1 MRAVFAH
8 GHFDAAAADLAA
20 VALAAYGVGLP
31 AFALVRIFA
40 STFYARHD
48 TMTPAR
54 VTVTAIAVNIA
65 LKFIFVWGAHLGI
78 AGVALGTAFGA
89 WLNVGLLVWLGRRRG
104 LLKIEPQ
111 FRRAMPPVIAAALVA
126 GGGAWLGAHFAGQ
139 VAGHW
144 RDLFALAGAGAL
156 GGAGYGAVVLALR
169 RRLPLGKLS
178 HR

>member
-1 MRAVFAH
+1 
-8 GHFDAAAADLAA
+8 
-20 VALAAYGVGLP
+20 
-31 AFALVRIFA
+31 
-40 STFYARHD
+40 
-48 TMTPAR
+48 MTPAR

-111 FRRAMPPVIAAALVA
+111 FRRAMPPVIAAALIA
-126 GGGAWLGAHFAGQ
+126 GGGAWLGAHFAAQLG
-139 VAGHW
+139 GHW